1 MCPDE
6 LSGPD
11 LPGVVADAREAGLE
25 HVVIGGFSVIH
36 HGYVRATRDSDLL
49 VPDGPGTD
57 LALIRF
63 LDRARATRL
72 RDGGRPGPEEVSRS
86 EHLRVNSRHGIVD
99 LLRGGAP
106 PLDFATVADRADE
119 VEWEGQ
125 TVRLAGLAS
134 LVAFKRLA
142 GRPQDRL
149 DLAELEAIH
158 GPLPI
163 EPIPGLDT

>member
-11 LPGVVADAREAGLE
+11 LPGVVADAREAGLD
-25 HVVIGGFSVIH
+25 
-36 HGYVRATRDSDLL
+36 HGV
-49 VPDGPGTD
+49 
-57 LALIRF
+57 
-63 LDRARATRL
+63 
-72 RDGGRPGPEEVSRS
+72 
-86 EHLRVNSRHGIVD
+86 
-99 LLRGGAP
+99 P

-142 GRPQDRL
+142 GRPRDRL